1 VNAPARSPVALIVL
15 ICVAEIF
22 SMTGFATYT
31 TLIPVLTKAWGM
43 SNSEAGLVSGVY
55 FIGYMTAVP
64 VLASL
69 TDRMDSRRVYA
80 FSCLVASA
88 GAVSFALFAHGMA
101 SASACQFMIGF
112 GLAGTYMPGLKALT
126 DHLEG
131 TAQSRGTAFYVA
143 FFGGGSALSIL
154 VSGAL
159 AAHATWQAAFL
170 FAAAGPLIAAPL
182 VLWGMPHKAPLPRVQ
197 AALLDFRPVLR
208 DRRTMLYVIG
218 YSVHNYELFGQRSW
232 MVAFLVFCASLQA
245 DGAAQLV
252 AAATLAAMINVMGP
266 VGSITGNELALR
278 YGRTRVIF
286 IAMALSGLFAC
297 GLGLLAGLPLW
308 VVFAVMCVHYFLM
321 LSDSAALTSGM
332 VAATPPQLRGSAM
345 AVYSFV
351 GFGAAFLG
359 PVVFGVVL
367 DLAGGRGDR
376 MAWVLAFV
384 SIGIFGVLSPVARFL
399 YQRDGR
405 RAA

>member
-1 VNAPARSPVALIVL
+1 
-15 ICVAEIF
+15 
-22 SMTGFATYT
+22 
-31 TLIPVLTKAWGM
+31 
-43 SNSEAGLVSGVY
+43 VSGVFY
-55 FIGYMTAVP
+55 IGYMTAVP

-80 FSCLVASA
+80 GSCIVASA
-88 GAVSFALFAHGMA
+88 GAVCFALFAQGIA
-101 SASACQFMIGF
+101 SAAACQFMIGF

-143 FFGGGSALSIL
+143 FFGAGSSLSIL

-159 AAHATWQAAFL
+159 AAHAPWPMAFV
-170 FAAAGPLIAAPL
+170 FAAAGPLLAAPL
-182 VLWGMPHKAPLPRVQ
+182 VLWGMPHKAPLARAP

-218 YSVHNYELFGQRSW
+218 YSAHNYELFGQRSW
-232 MVAFLVFCASLQA
+232 MVAFLVFCASLRA

-252 AAATLAAMINVMGP
+252 AAATLAAMVNVMGP
-266 VGSITGNELALR
+266 LGSITGNELALR

-286 IAMALSGLFAC
+286 IAMGLSGLLAC

-308 VVFAVMCVHYFLM
+308 AVFTVMCVHYFLM

-332 VAATPPQLRGSAM
+332 VAAAPPELRGSAM

-351 GFGAAFLG
+351 GFGAAFLA
-359 PVVFGVVL
+359 PLVFGVVL
-367 DLAGGRGDR
+367 DLAGGRTDR
-376 MAWVLAFV
+376 MAWALAFV

-399 YQRDGR
+399 YQRT
-405 RAA
+405 APQA